1 MLVSYGHPQKNMTG
15 RSTSFWDVGVE
26 RQVEIVGPTPPRWS
40 RCRVRGSV
48 QHRDW
53 PSEYVAMC
61 DHEGVLINDP
71 VVLKL
76 DDERYWLSIA
86 DNNMLIWT
94 RAIAAERGYNV
105 RV

>member
-1 MLVSYGHPQKNMTG
+1 
-15 RSTSFWDVGVE
+15 
-26 RQVEIVGPTPPRWS
+26 
-40 RCRVRGSV
+40 
-48 QHRDW
+48 
-53 PSEYVAMC
+53 MC

-76 DDERYWLSIA
+76 EDQRYWLSIA

-105 RV
+105 RVFEPDVSPLALQGPKAEDVVAAVFGDWIRDIKFFWFADASIEGIPLKNPTFRL